1 MPEVETA
8 KTKLLIA
15 SLPQQFED
23 ERKKKKLYK

>member
-23 ERKKKKLYK
+23 ERKKKLYK